1 MKIALITMHAVDNY
15 GSTLQTYATVRKL
28 EEMGHEVEIIDY
40 RIPVPTPF
48 LKKML
53 LLPKHIKFAGF
64 RKNHYHHITKQFRS
78 MEDLQQNPP
87 KADCYLVGSDMVWN
101 SEITKETAKSF
112 FLDFGD
118 EKIIRAAYAPSF
130 GMLEWEDTE
139 WLQKKDA
146 LRLLERFHFI
156 SVRETFGMDILQKDF
171 GINNAIQVVDPTL
184 LFDNYPELTG
194 KIKQTNDLVIY
205 KLQANSPGFYDK
217 AKEVAKELN
226 ITPRSIGSIRKIK
239 GVKCGYPEGVEGWI
253 KRIGGAKFVITD
265 SFHGTI
271 FSILYHRQFILYEKS
286 PKLTSRMRS
295 ILMLLGLEDRIISN
309 DATPMEIKNKLLVKI
324 DYNKVQN
331 RLTEL
336 RKNSYDFLTQIS
348 SYERN

>member
-1 MKIALITMHAVDNY
+1 MRIALITMHAVDNY
-15 GSTLQTYATVRKL
+15 GSTLQAYATVKKL

-48 LKKML
+48 LKKVL
-53 LLPKHIKFAGF
+53 LMPKHIKFARF
-64 RKNHYHHITKQFRS
+64 RKSHYHHITRQFHS
-78 MEDLQQNPP
+78 MEELQHNPP

-101 SEITKETAKSF
+101 SEITKDTAKSF

-118 EKIIRAAYAPSF
+118 ESVIRAAYAPSF
-130 GMLEWEDTE
+130 GMLEWEDTD
-139 WLQKKDA
+139 WLQKKDV
-146 LRLLERFHFI
+146 LKLLNRFHFI
-156 SVRETFGMDILQKDF
+156 SVRETFGKDILQKDF

-184 LFDNYPELTG
+184 LFDNYSELTG
-194 KIKQTNDLVIY
+194 DIIQTNELVIY
-205 KLQANSPGFYDK
+205 KLLANSPGFYDK
-217 AKEVAKELN
+217 AKEVAAELK
-226 ITPRSIGSIRKIK
+226 ITPRSIGSIRRIK

-253 KRIGGAKFVITD
+253 RRIGGAKFVITD

-295 ILMLLGLEDRIISN
+295 ILLLLGLEDRIISK
-309 DATPMEIKNKLLVKI
+309 DATPMEIKNKLLEKI
-324 DYNKVQN
+324 DYDKVQG
-331 RLTEL
+331 RLMEL
-336 RKNSYDFLTQIS
+336 RKTSNDYLNHIS

>member
-1 MKIALITMHAVDNY
+1 MRIALITMHAVDNY

-28 EEMGHEVEIIDY
+28 EEMGHEVVIIDY
-40 RIPVPTPF
+40 RIPVPTPY
-48 LKKML
+48 LKKVL
-53 LLPKHIKFAGF
+53 LYPKHLKFSRF
-64 RKNHYHHITKQFRS
+64 RKKHYYHITKHYQT

-118 EKIIRAAYAPSF
+118 ESVIRAAYAPSF
-130 GMLEWEDTE
+130 GMLEWEDTD
-139 WLQKKDA
+139 WLQKEDA
-146 LRLLERFHFI
+146 LRLLERFHFL
-156 SVRETFGMDILQKDF
+156 SVREIFGKDILQKDF

-194 KIKQTNDLVIY
+194 EIKQTEDLVIY
-205 KLQANSPGFYDK
+205 KLLANSPGFYDK
-217 AKEVAKELN
+217 AKEVAAELN
-226 ITPRSIGSIRKIK
+226 ITPRSIGSIRRIK
-239 GVKCGYPEGVEGWI
+239 GVKCGYPEGIEGWI

-295 ILMLLGLEDRIISN
+295 ILLLLGLEDRIISN
-309 DATPMEIKNKLLVKI
+309 EMTPMEIKNKLLEKI
-324 DYNKVQN
+324 DYNKVQS
-331 RLTEL
+331 RLAEL
-336 RKNSYDFLTQIS
+336 RKTSNDYLTQIS